1 MDSKLNKDEATPF
14 IKDLLFKE
22 TNEEASQVLIDMTF
36 IDIAADG
43 FITRDSLYDYI
54 VM

>member
-1 MDSKLNKDEATPF
+1 MDNKLSKEEATPF

-22 TNEEASQVLIDMTF
+22 SGEEASQALIDMTF
-36 IDIAADG
+36 IDIAVEG
-43 FITRDSLYDYI
+43 FISKQSLYDYI